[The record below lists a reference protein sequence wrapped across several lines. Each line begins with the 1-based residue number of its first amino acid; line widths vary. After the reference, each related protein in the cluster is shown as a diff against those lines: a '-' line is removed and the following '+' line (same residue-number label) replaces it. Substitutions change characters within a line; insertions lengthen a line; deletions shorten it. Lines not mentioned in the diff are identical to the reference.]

1 MNNPFEPT
9 QKLLPSLLDRL
20 LDDEPQNLHE
30 RRYSQNQSEEALE
43 KSVKRDLEN
52 LLNTRRRCGPC
63 PPELKELEDS
73 LVNYGLPDF
82 LAMNLAFDEGR
93 QLFRRMIEKT
103 IRSCEPRL
111 VDVKVTMLDVTEP
124 IHRNMRFR
132 IDAKLRAEPAP
143 EPISFDSVLEPVTCN
158 FTLERSG
165 HGG

>member
-1 MNNPFEPT
+1 MNNPFEPK

-30 RRYSQNQSEEALE
+30 RWDIHNQSEEELE

-52 LLNTRRRCGPC
+52 LLNTRRRCGSC
-63 PPELKELEDS
+63 PPELKELDDS
-73 LVNYGLPDF
+73 LINYGLPDF

-93 QLFRRMIEKT
+93 QLFRHMIEKT

-111 VDVKVTMLDVTEP
+111 VEVKVSVLDTVEP
-124 IHRNMRFR
+124 IQRNMRFR
-132 IDAKLRAEPAP
+132 IDAKLCAEPAP

-165 HGG
+165 HG